1 MHGLAKVGDSARSRE
16 ATTACCIGLYDIHGI
31 RQPNEVIRIMGYWLD
46 MGVDGLRLD
55 AIPYLIERE
64 GTNNENLP
72 ETHEVLKK
80 IRAALDERYDDRM
93 LLAEANQWPEDTQPY
108 FGGEDGGPGDECHM
122 AFHFP
127 LMPRMYMAIAQEDR
141 FPITDILRQ
150 TPEIPDNCQWAIFL
164 PDGTRH
170 VAGHPHPKPDGEY
183 PHKATHATITFS
195 DDTVVQ
201 YSDIRQFGWWR
212 IMETGSVEDALE
224 VFGYGPEATGNL
236 DVNGLA
242 DAMLRRG
249 IAIKA
254 LLLDQSF
261 IAGLGNIYV
270 DEVLWLARVHPAT
283 PANAISTVKRR
294 EIIRHIPDVM
304 TEGIRQ
310 GGAKIINNIA
320 HPVDDFPAIHAR
332 VGEPCLRCGT
342 TIQKIRVAQRGTYVC
357 PKCQKLPQPVIIR

>member
-1 MHGLAKVGDSARSRE
+1 MPELPEVETARRLSEEHLVGRAISEIDVRLPKILRDSPIPTADVLTGATMIAARRRAKVMTLDFS
-16 ATTACCIGLYDIHGI
+16 
-31 RQPNEVIRIMGYWLD
+31 NELS
-46 MGVDGLRLD
+46 L
-55 AIPYLIERE
+55 
-64 GTNNENLP
+64 
-72 ETHEVLKK
+72 
-80 IRAALDERYDDRM
+80 M
-93 LLAEANQWPEDTQPY
+93 LHFKLA
-108 FGGEDGGPGDECHM
+108 G
-122 AFHFP
+122 
-127 LMPRMYMAIAQEDR
+127 
-141 FPITDILRQ
+141 
-150 TPEIPDNCQWAIFL
+150 QWAIFL

-212 IMETGSVEDALE
+212 IMETGSVEDALA

-304 TEGIRQ
+304 AEGIRQ

>member
-1 MHGLAKVGDSARSRE
+1 MPELPEVETARRLSEQYLVGRSVSSIDVRLPKILRDSPIPTADVLIGSSMLAARRRAKVL
-16 ATTACCIGLYDIHGI
+16 T
-31 RQPNEVIRIMGYWLD
+31 LD
-46 MGVDGLRLD
+46 FSNDLSL
-55 AIPYLIERE
+55 
-64 GTNNENLP
+64 
-72 ETHEVLKK
+72 
-80 IRAALDERYDDRM
+80 M
-93 LLAEANQWPEDTQPY
+93 LHFKLA
-108 FGGEDGGPGDECHM
+108 G
-122 AFHFP
+122 
-127 LMPRMYMAIAQEDR
+127 
-141 FPITDILRQ
+141 
-150 TPEIPDNCQWAIFL
+150 QWAIFL
-164 PDGTRH
+164 PDGSRH

-183 PHKATHATITFS
+183 PHKATHATITFG
-195 DDTVVQ
+195 DETVVQ

-212 IMETGSVEDALE
+212 IMETDVVEDVLA
-224 VFGYGPEATGNL
+224 VFGYGPEATGEL
-236 DVNGLA
+236 EVNALA

-270 DEVLWLARVHPAT
+270 DEVLWRARVHPAT

-294 EIIRHIPDVM
+294 AIIREIPGVM
-304 TEGIRQ
+304 AEGIRQ

-342 TIQKIRVAQRGTYVC
+342 SIQKIRVAQRGTYVC

>member
-1 MHGLAKVGDSARSRE
+1 MPELPEVETARRLSESFLVGKTVSDIDVRLAKILRDSPIP
-16 ATTACCIGLYDIHGI
+16 TA
-31 RQPNEVIRIMGYWLD
+31 
-46 MGVDGLRLD
+46 
-55 AIPYLIERE
+55 
-64 GTNNENLP
+64 
-72 ETHEVLKK
+72 EVL
-80 IRAALDERYDDRM
+80 IGTTLIAARRRAKVLTLDFSNDLSLM
-93 LLAEANQWPEDTQPY
+93 LHFKLA
-108 FGGEDGGPGDECHM
+108 G
-122 AFHFP
+122 
-127 LMPRMYMAIAQEDR
+127 
-141 FPITDILRQ
+141 
-150 TPEIPDNCQWAIFL
+150 QWAIFL
-164 PDGTRH
+164 PDGSRH

-183 PHKATHATITFS
+183 PHKSTHATVTFS
-195 DDTVVQ
+195 DETVVQ

-212 IMETGSVEDALE
+212 IMETDSVTDALM
-224 VFGYGPEATGNL
+224 VFGYGPEATGDL

-270 DEVLWLARVHPAT
+270 DEVLWRARVHPAT
-283 PANAISTVKRR
+283 PANAISTMKRR
-294 EIIRHIPDVM
+294 AIIREIPGVM
-304 TEGIRQ
+304 AEGIRQ

-357 PKCQKLPQPVIIR
+357 PKCQKLPQPVIQR